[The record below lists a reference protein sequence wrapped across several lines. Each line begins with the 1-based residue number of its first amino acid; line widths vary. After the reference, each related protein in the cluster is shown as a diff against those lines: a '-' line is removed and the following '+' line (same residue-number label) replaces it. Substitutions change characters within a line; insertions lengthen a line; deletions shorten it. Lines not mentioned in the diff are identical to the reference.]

1 MWLLHKDKFI
11 MEIESPNIIHIGKK
25 YIVELAAIA
34 AGINTT
40 TDMNRDSL

>member
-25 YIVELAAIA
+25 YIVELAATAEGTNETIHRK
-34 AGINTT
+34 
-40 TDMNRDSL
+40 RDLL